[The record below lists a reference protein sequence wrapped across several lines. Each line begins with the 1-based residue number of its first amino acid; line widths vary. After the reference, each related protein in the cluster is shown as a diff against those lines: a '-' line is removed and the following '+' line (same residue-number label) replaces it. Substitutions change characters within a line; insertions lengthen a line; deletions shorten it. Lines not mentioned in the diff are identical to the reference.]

1 VLKRMACVAS
11 VLAVL
16 FMAAGAD
23 DSTPS
28 IKEIMGK
35 LHKGANAPLAK
46 LKTALKSD
54 SPDWTN
60 IQDLSKD
67 FVRFGADLAKNKPPR
82 GDRSA
87 FEKRANAYHEAA
99 KSLATAAKEED
110 KAKAQTALNKIG
122 ASCMTCHSAH
132 KKQ

>member
-1 VLKRMACVAS
+1 MKRAALAAS

-16 FMAAGAD
+16 VLAAGAD

-54 SPDWTN
+54 TPDWKDV
-60 IQDLSKD
+60 QELSKL
-67 FVRFGADLAKNKPPR
+67 FVSQGAGLAKNQPPK
-82 GDRSA
+82 GDKSA
-87 FEKRANAYHEAA
+87 FDKRAKDYYQYAKALDDAA
-99 KSLATAAKEED
+99 KAED
-110 KAKAQTALNKIG
+110 KAKAQSALNKIG
-122 ASCMTCHSAH
+122 ASCKACHSAH
-132 KKQ
+132 KPQ